1 MEEFIEERAK
11 LVRSLAD
18 RADPF
23 IKVRLLK
30 LAERYEHELWI
41 RAVTIKA
48 HEAPVG
54 LAQMVNPSS
63 K

>member
-1 MEEFIEERAK
+1 MEDFVEERAK

-18 RADPF
+18 KADPF
-23 IKVRLLK
+23 IKISLIK

-41 RAVTIKA
+41 RSRTASA
-48 HEAPVG
+48 HKLSVG
-54 LAQMVNPSS
+54 PLQS

>member
-23 IKVRLLK
+23 IKVRLIK

-41 RAVTIKA
+41 RAQTVRA
-48 HEAPVG
+48 HEPSVG
-54 LAQMVNPSS
+54 LAQIVNSS
-63 K
+63 SR